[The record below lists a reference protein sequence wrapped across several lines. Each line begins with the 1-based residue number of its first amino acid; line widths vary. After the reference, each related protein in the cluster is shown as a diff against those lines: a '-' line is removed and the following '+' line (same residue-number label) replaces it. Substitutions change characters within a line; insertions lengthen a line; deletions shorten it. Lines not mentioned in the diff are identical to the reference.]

1 MHWIF
6 IGLSLPNDEMDI
18 DEHLGED
25 VFLIRFK

>member
-18 DEHLGED
+18 DEHLGKKCIFD
-25 VFLIRFK
+25 SF